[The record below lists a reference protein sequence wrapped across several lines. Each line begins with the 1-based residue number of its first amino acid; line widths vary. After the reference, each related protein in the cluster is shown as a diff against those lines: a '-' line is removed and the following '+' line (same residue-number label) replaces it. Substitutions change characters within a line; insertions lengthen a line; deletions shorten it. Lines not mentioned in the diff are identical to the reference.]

1 MLAITQNKLI
11 TNREKGVVSIKLQ
24 KTNDNTYSNYMNVI
38 VTEIKALFIENSHSQ
53 VVAEL
58 GKLTSV
64 KFHVQD
70 MYGRL
75 FYNNL
80 FNVEYDIISSNED
93 VFTVSIDPTKNYI
106 NIHPK
111 KEGEAKLI
119 LKLDSSEGGSAY
131 GKLLEIPHDIVSVE
145 VGKIIEPHSP
155 IYLAVGGEVDIQYS
169 GKESS
174 KWVIVSGGKFVEINP
189 ITKKITGLHPGESVI
204 SIGGH

>member
-1 MLAITQNKLI
+1 M
-11 TNREKGVVSIKLQ
+11 VSIKLQ
-24 KTNDNTYSNYMNVI
+24 KTNDATYSNYMNVI

-53 VVAEL
+53 VLAEMGKVA
-58 GKLTSV
+58 KV
-64 KFHVQD
+64 KFYVQD

-93 VFTVSIDPTKNYI
+93 VFTVSIDATKNFI

-119 LKLDSSEGGSAY
+119 LRLDSSEGKSGF

-155 IYLAVGGEVDIQYS
+155 IYLVVGG
-169 GKESS
+169 
-174 KWVIVSGGKFVEINP
+174 
-189 ITKKITGLHPGESVI
+189 
-204 SIGGH
+204 